1 MAVTDEDLQKLGKP
15 PIYSGKED
23 EWNEW
28 SFVMKSYVSLLSTH
42 VPALLAGAEN
52 PAASP
57 DMSIATIRAT
67 LTEDGVTAAKKLF
80 HVLVMNVRGPALAVI
95 RGITDM
101 NGALAWR
108 ALITRYAPNTAP
120 RVQSLMSAI
129 LNAKTFPSE
138 LTAYEI
144 ALDEWQENIRK
155 WESISGDRFN
165 ASMKKALFLDK
176 APTNVR
182 VPLQMQNLAT
192 FEAMT
197 AVTLQFLQHNA
208 QYQAGVTVTPSNRR
222 GPDDMEIDA
231 LTKKGKGKNKGKSKT
246 DGSKT
251 SCFVCGRGGHM
262 AKDCWFKDTSKG
274 SAPNSKGKKGKGKG
288 KGKGKS
294 GVNEVTTPT
303 ESAPVP
309 PGGNSTSQISR
320 ITQDDTWNRLVP
332 MDEDEDDEFETG
344 YILATIRHR
353 ETFIQS
359 KDWQIVR
366 VLVDNCADE
375 HVCSPRDFEWIAIE
389 PSRDP
394 HLVSASGHKLKHYGE
409 QAVPMKLR
417 DGRKIWITFQVC
429 EVNGPI
435 MSVGKFCAK
444 GNDRCAAFST
454 RGGTLWHEEAG
465 EIAVDK
471 VRNHYEMECWIKP
484 GSVLAPVQFGGS
496 SGSAGEPA
504 EHHVAVPQRTD
515 AEILMDAQPQ
525 GAYAPRA
532 DEEHIEP
539 EILPVASLP
548 GPREPSKEEIE
559 KHNLLHDPAMP
570 WCDICIQSKSRDD
583 FHRQARPKVLP
594 VIQFDYAVAG
604 AQQGQPHF
612 DFMVGTDMSTGA
624 AWASAVLIKGREDPY
639 IVSSILS
646 WLSELGH
653 SKVIIQSDGEPAS
666 EIVMRMVQSKGAM
679 MEHPPCEIIQQQ
691 SQRYSH
697 QSNGGAERMVQ
708 TIRNQI
714 KAYKIQI
721 EKNSGITIKAD
732 SPLLTWLPR
741 HAAWQ
746 YTRFHK
752 RQDSTTTAYEKIR
765 HMSYQNPILLVGEAV
780 ACRRPGALV
789 NKLESAWLEGIWL
802 GRDSKTDEHLIGTP
816 NGMVRSRAL
825 KRRVERRRWD
835 VTLLNA
841 MIWDPWK
848 PTPVTRGRPLKVR
861 SDREPILMG
870 PIPRVQVNP
879 PDDPDT
885 VATAA
890 PAASNLE
897 TASGTTTQSQSV
909 AERTRVRLPE
919 SEAEGA
925 PPVRKTRTTVPV
937 TTTAETMATTTPTA
951 RALVERVGDEAG
963 EDSQPVQM
971 RRIAALMTE
980 CEDAC
985 TSEAIAEAR
994 RVHLEKL
1001 TKVKDA
1007 VIKVVPR
1014 TDATTKP
1021 LTGRWVDTMHDDG
1034 ARKARWTTRGY
1045 EQTLNGNEDFFSA
1058 TPAMMHLKMMLVEA
1072 ALKGHVAAIGDCSGA
1087 FYQSP
1092 LNPDGTENQ
1101 VWIEPPPEAELG
1113 PDYIWEAVSAF
1124 PGLKGAPRAWDS
1136 YSAGVLTNS
1145 MQMKQSQYDGCLFYR
1160 FEQERIEEKAGRH
1173 IDDFLVTGPE
1183 PNVERFLE
1191 QARDK
1196 LNMQDAVRLYK
1207 TGDEGRLLAMN
1218 LRKMDNGYSLQGKPL
1233 LIHRIATALGMENAK
1248 TSPIPETI
1256 NEKAQDGDEES
1267 LTPSEARNFRTC
1279 VGKAMYLSHHRPDIQ
1294 HSVNTLSRSMRNPTV
1309 IAMRRLKKL
1318 TRYLLGTSEVYQ
1330 ELCPDPHA
1338 ETLQVPVD
1346 SDWADDRKTRQSCS
1360 GGAVLFHGCAVLTW
1374 ARTQKTRA
1382 LSSAE
1387 AELYGIGS
1395 GAIEGLG
1402 ASQLLREWQY
1412 ETVPLLQT
1420 DSQSALAVCKRR
1432 GPGRMKH
1439 IELKM
1444 LAVQEWLKTGRLRI
1458 HKVSTHDNPADLM
1471 TKAMNREKL
1480 IKFGRALNLRGAFF
1494 TDLSQ
1499 SAQ

>member
-42 VPALLAGAEN
+42 VPALLTGAEN

-165 ASMKKALFLDK
+165 VSMKKALFLDK
-176 APTNVR
+176 APMNVR

-208 QYQAGVTVTPSNRR
+208 QYQAGVTVTPNNRR

-231 LTKKGKGKNKGKSKT
+231 LTKKGKGKSKGKSKT

-251 SCFVCGRGGHM
+251 SCFVCGRVGHM

-274 SAPNSKGKKGKGKG
+274 SAPNNKGKKGKGKG
-288 KGKGKS
+288 KGKGKNS
-294 GVNEVTTPT
+294 VNEVTTPT
-303 ESAPVP
+303 ESTPTP

-320 ITQDDTWNRLVP
+320 ITQDDTWNRPVP

-344 YILATIRHR
+344 YILAAIRHR

-359 KDWQIVR
+359 KDWHVVH

-389 PSRDP
+389 PSRNP

-444 GNDRCAAFST
+444 GNDRCATFST
-454 RGGTLWHEEAG
+454 RGGVLWHEEAG
-465 EIAVDK
+465 EIAVDR
-471 VRNHYEMECWIKP
+471 VRNHYELECWIKP
-484 GSVLAPVQFGGS
+484 GNVLAPVQIGGS

-504 EHHVAVPQRTD
+504 GHHVAVPQRTD

-583 FHRQARPKVLP
+583 FHRQTRPKVLP

-604 AQQGQPHF
+604 TQQGQPHF

-624 AWASAVLIKGREDPY
+624 AWASAVLIKGKEDPY

-666 EIVMRMVQSKGAM
+666 EVVMRMVQSKGAM

-721 EKNSGITIKAD
+721 EKNSGITITAD
-732 SPLLTWLPR
+732 SPLLDL
-741 HAAWQ
+741 
-746 YTRFHK
+746 
-752 RQDSTTTAYEKIR
+752 
-765 HMSYQNPILLVGEAV
+765 
-780 ACRRPGALV
+780 
-789 NKLESAWLEGIWL
+789 
-802 GRDSKTDEHLIGTP
+802 
-816 NGMVRSRAL
+816 
-825 KRRVERRRWD
+825 
-835 VTLLNA
+835 
-841 MIWDPWK
+841 
-848 PTPVTRGRPLKVR
+848 
-861 SDREPILMG
+861 
-870 PIPRVQVNP
+870 
-879 PDDPDT
+879 
-885 VATAA
+885 
-890 PAASNLE
+890 
-897 TASGTTTQSQSV
+897 
-909 AERTRVRLPE
+909 
-919 SEAEGA
+919 
-925 PPVRKTRTTVPV
+925 V
-937 TTTAETMATTTPTA
+937 TTT
-951 RALVERVGDEAG
+951 
-963 EDSQPVQM
+963 
-971 RRIAALMTE
+971 
-980 CEDAC
+980 
-985 TSEAIAEAR
+985 
-994 RVHLEKL
+994 
-1001 TKVKDA
+1001 
-1007 VIKVVPR
+1007 
-1014 TDATTKP
+1014 
-1021 LTGRWVDTMHDDG
+1021 
-1034 ARKARWTTRGY
+1034 
-1045 EQTLNGNEDFFSA
+1045 
-1058 TPAMMHLKMMLVEA
+1058 
-1072 ALKGHVAAIGDCSGA
+1072 
-1087 FYQSP
+1087 
-1092 LNPDGTENQ
+1092 
-1101 VWIEPPPEAELG
+1101 
-1113 PDYIWEAVSAF
+1113 
-1124 PGLKGAPRAWDS
+1124 
-1136 YSAGVLTNS
+1136 
-1145 MQMKQSQYDGCLFYR
+1145 
-1160 FEQERIEEKAGRH
+1160 
-1173 IDDFLVTGPE
+1173 
-1183 PNVERFLE
+1183 
-1191 QARDK
+1191 
-1196 LNMQDAVRLYK
+1196 
-1207 TGDEGRLLAMN
+1207 
-1218 LRKMDNGYSLQGKPL
+1218 
-1233 LIHRIATALGMENAK
+1233 
-1248 TSPIPETI
+1248 
-1256 NEKAQDGDEES
+1256 
-1267 LTPSEARNFRTC
+1267 
-1279 VGKAMYLSHHRPDIQ
+1279 
-1294 HSVNTLSRSMRNPTV
+1294 RSMAIHEIP
-1309 IAMRRLKKL
+1309 
-1318 TRYLLGTSEVYQ
+1318 
-1330 ELCPDPHA
+1330 
-1338 ETLQVPVD
+1338 
-1346 SDWADDRKTRQSCS
+1346 
-1360 GGAVLFHGCAVLTW
+1360 
-1374 ARTQKTRA
+1374 QKTR
-1382 LSSAE
+1382 LNDNS
-1387 AELYGIGS
+1387 I
-1395 GAIEGLG
+1395 
-1402 ASQLLREWQY
+1402 RE
-1412 ETVPLLQT
+1412 
-1420 DSQSALAVCKRR
+1420 D
-1432 GPGRMKH
+1432 
-1439 IELKM
+1439 
-1444 LAVQEWLKTGRLRI
+1444 
-1458 HKVSTHDNPADLM
+1458 STHVLP
-1471 TKAMNREKL
+1471 KP
-1480 IKFGRALNLRGAFF
+1480 NLARWRGSCVQTTRSIGQQTGICMARRHLAR
-1494 TDLSQ
+1494 T
-1499 SAQ
+1499 

>member
-1 MAVTDEDLQKLGKP
+1 M
-15 PIYSGKED
+15 
-23 EWNEW
+23 
-28 SFVMKSYVSLLSTH
+28 
-42 VPALLAGAEN
+42 
-52 PAASP
+52 
-57 DMSIATIRAT
+57 
-67 LTEDGVTAAKKLF
+67 
-80 HVLVMNVRGPALAVI
+80 
-95 RGITDM
+95 
-101 NGALAWR
+101 
-108 ALITRYAPNTAP
+108 
-120 RVQSLMSAI
+120 
-129 LNAKTFPSE
+129 
-138 LTAYEI
+138 
-144 ALDEWQENIRK
+144 
-155 WESISGDRFN
+155 
-165 ASMKKALFLDK
+165 
-176 APTNVR
+176 
-182 VPLQMQNLAT
+182 
-192 FEAMT
+192 
-197 AVTLQFLQHNA
+197 
-208 QYQAGVTVTPSNRR
+208 
-222 GPDDMEIDA
+222 
-231 LTKKGKGKNKGKSKT
+231 
-246 DGSKT
+246 
-251 SCFVCGRGGHM
+251 CGRGGHM
-262 AKDCWFKDTSKG
+262 AKDCWFKDT
-274 SAPNSKGKKGKGKG
+274 
-288 KGKGKS
+288 
-294 GVNEVTTPT
+294 
-303 ESAPVP
+303 
-309 PGGNSTSQISR
+309 
-320 ITQDDTWNRLVP
+320 
-332 MDEDEDDEFETG
+332 DEDDEFETG

-444 GNDRCAAFST
+444 GNDRCATFST
-454 RGGTLWHEEAG
+454 RDGILWHEEAG

-484 GSVLAPVQFGGS
+484 GNVLAPVQFGGS
-496 SGSAGEPA
+496 SGSAGEL
-504 EHHVAVPQRTD
+504 AVPQRTD
-515 AEILMDAQPQ
+515 AEILMDAQAQ
-525 GAYAPRA
+525 GAHAPRA

-604 AQQGQPHF
+604 TQQGQPHF

-666 EIVMRMVQSKGAM
+666 EIVMRMVESKGAM

-746 YTRFHK
+746 YTRSHK

-765 HMSYQNPILLVGEAV
+765 HMSYQSPILLVGEAV

-879 PDDPDT
+879 PDDADT
-885 VATAA
+885 LAT
-890 PAASNLE
+890 PNLE

-925 PPVRKTRTTVPV
+925 PPVRKTRTTPTVPV

-963 EDSQPVQM
+963 EDSQPVQI
-971 RRIAALMTE
+971 RRIAALMAE

-1034 ARKARWTTRGY
+1034 VRKARWTTRGY
-1045 EQTLNGNEDFFSA
+1045 EETLNGNEDFFSA
-1058 TPAMMHLKMMLVEA
+1058 TPATMHLKMMLVEA

-1087 FYQSP
+1087 LLSCHVTMAVTDEDLQK
-1092 LNPDGTENQ
+1092 LGK
-1101 VWIEPPPEAELG
+1101 PP
-1113 PDYIWEAVSAF
+1113 I
-1124 PGLKGAPRAWDS
+1124 
-1136 YSAGVLTNS
+1136 YSGKEDDWSEWSFV
-1145 MQMKQSQYDGCLFYR
+1145 MKSCLSLLSTPVP
-1160 FEQERIEEKAGRH
+1160 A
-1173 IDDFLVTGPE
+1173 
-1183 PNVERFLE
+1183 
-1191 QARDK
+1191 
-1196 LNMQDAVRLYK
+1196 
-1207 TGDEGRLLAMN
+1207 LLA
-1218 LRKMDNGYSLQGKPL
+1218 G
-1233 LIHRIATALGMENAK
+1233 
-1248 TSPIPETI
+1248 
-1256 NEKAQDGDEES
+1256 
-1267 LTPSEARNFRTC
+1267 ARNTAT
-1279 VGKAMYLSHHRPDIQ
+1279 GK
-1294 HSVNTLSRSMRNPTV
+1294 
-1309 IAMRRLKKL
+1309 
-1318 TRYLLGTSEVYQ
+1318 
-1330 ELCPDPHA
+1330 
-1338 ETLQVPVD
+1338 
-1346 SDWADDRKTRQSCS
+1346 
-1360 GGAVLFHGCAVLTW
+1360 
-1374 ARTQKTRA
+1374 
-1382 LSSAE
+1382 
-1387 AELYGIGS
+1387 
-1395 GAIEGLG
+1395 
-1402 ASQLLREWQY
+1402 
-1412 ETVPLLQT
+1412 
-1420 DSQSALAVCKRR
+1420 
-1432 GPGRMKH
+1432 
-1439 IELKM
+1439 
-1444 LAVQEWLKTGRLRI
+1444 
-1458 HKVSTHDNPADLM
+1458 
-1471 TKAMNREKL
+1471 
-1480 IKFGRALNLRGAFF
+1480 
-1494 TDLSQ
+1494 
-1499 SAQ
+1499 